1 MAEQIGANFDPDTL
15 ALLKRV
21 LVEAEQSIP
30 IEART
35 SAVKVQIAFHILK
48 AARGVSETPYDCD
61 RPACAEWIHGLYSGR
76 STCGPHRREIFDIP
90 VRKADASGAAS
101 RKPHRAI

>member
-1 MAEQIGANFDPDTL
+1 MAEQIEANFDPDTL

-48 AARGVSETPYDCD
+48 AARGGERNPIRLRSAGLCGVD
-61 RPACAEWIHGLYSGR
+61 RRIVQR
-76 STCGPHRREIFDIP
+76 P
-90 VRKADASGAAS
+90 VDMQAAPS
-101 RKPHRAI
+101 RNI

>member
-21 LVEAEQSIP
+21 LVDAEQSIP

-35 SAVKVQIAFHILK
+35 SAMKVQIAFRILK
-48 AARGVSETPYDCD
+48 AARGGERNPMRLRSAGLCGVDPRIIRSPIDSEAMPT
-61 RPACAEWIHGLYSGR
+61 RNI
-76 STCGPHRREIFDIP
+76 
-90 VRKADASGAAS
+90 
-101 RKPHRAI
+101 

>member
-21 LVEAEQSIP
+21 LIEAEQSIP

-35 SAVKVQIAFHILK
+35 SAIRVQIAFRILK
-48 AARGVSETPYDCD
+48 AAREGERNPIRLRS
-61 RPACAEWIHGLYSGR
+61 AGLCGIDPRIVR
-76 STCGPHRREIFDIP
+76 SP
-90 VRKADASGAAS
+90 VDGATMPT
-101 RKPHRAI
+101 RNI

>member
-30 IEART
+30 VEART
-35 SAVKVQIAFHILK
+35 SALKVQIAFRILK
-48 AARGVSETPYDCD
+48 AARAGERNPIRLRSAGLCGIDPRIIRSPLEIAPTPT
-61 RPACAEWIHGLYSGR
+61 RNI
-76 STCGPHRREIFDIP
+76 
-90 VRKADASGAAS
+90 
-101 RKPHRAI
+101 

>member
-30 IEART
+30 IKART
-35 SAVKVQIAFHILK
+35 SAMKVQIAFRILK
-48 AARGVSETPYDCD
+48 AARGGERNPMRLRSAGLCGVDPRIIRSPIDSEAMPT
-61 RPACAEWIHGLYSGR
+61 RNI
-76 STCGPHRREIFDIP
+76 
-90 VRKADASGAAS
+90 
-101 RKPHRAI
+101 

>member
-21 LVEAEQSIP
+21 LIEAEQSIP

-35 SAVKVQIAFHILK
+35 STIKVQLAFHILT
-48 AARGVSETPYDCD
+48 AARAGERNPGRLRS
-61 RPACAEWIHGLYSGR
+61 AGLRALDPRIALS
-76 STCGPHRREIFDIP
+76 SFD
-90 VRKADASGAAS
+90 
-101 RKPHRAI
+101 

>member
-35 SAVKVQIAFHILK
+35 SAIKVQIAFPILK
-48 AARGVSETPYDCD
+48 AAREGERNPIRLRSAGLCGVNRMPM
-61 RPACAEWIHGLYSGR
+61 RNI
-76 STCGPHRREIFDIP
+76 
-90 VRKADASGAAS
+90 
-101 RKPHRAI
+101 

>member
-35 SAVKVQIAFHILK
+35 SAMKVQIAFRILK
-48 AARGVSETPYDCD
+48 AARGGERNPTRLRSAGLCGVDPRII
-61 RPACAEWIHGLYSGR
+61 RP
-76 STCGPHRREIFDIP
+76 P
-90 VRKADASGAAS
+90 VDLGAMPT
-101 RKPHRAI
+101 RNI

>member
-21 LVEAEQSIP
+21 LIEAEQSIP

-35 SAVKVQIAFHILK
+35 SAMRVQIAFRILK
-48 AARGVSETPYDCD
+48 AARGGERDPIRLRSAGLCGIDPRIVRSPAD
-61 RPACAEWIHGLYSGR
+61 RAPMPTRNI
-76 STCGPHRREIFDIP
+76 
-90 VRKADASGAAS
+90 
-101 RKPHRAI
+101 

>member
-30 IEART
+30 VEART
-35 SAVKVQIAFHILK
+35 SALKVQIAFQILK
-48 AARGVSETPYDCD
+48 AARGGERNPIRLRSAGLRGAGQRIARLPSEIEP
-61 RPACAEWIHGLYSGR
+61 S
-76 STCGPHRREIFDIP
+76 P
-90 VRKADASGAAS
+90 VGN
-101 RKPHRAI
+101 I

>member
-30 IEART
+30 MEART

-48 AARGVSETPYDCD
+48 AARGGERNPIRLRS
-61 RPACAEWIHGLYSGR
+61 AGLCGVDPRIVR
-76 STCGPHRREIFDIP
+76 SPGD
-90 VRKADASGAAS
+90 VAAMPT
-101 RKPHRAI
+101 RNI

>member
-1 MAEQIGANFDPDTL
+1 MAGQIGANFDPDTL

-35 SAVKVQIAFHILK
+35 SSIKVQIAFRILK
-48 AARGVSETPYDCD
+48 AAREGERNPIRLRSAGLCGVNRMPM
-61 RPACAEWIHGLYSGR
+61 RNI
-76 STCGPHRREIFDIP
+76 
-90 VRKADASGAAS
+90 
-101 RKPHRAI
+101 

>member
-1 MAEQIGANFDPDTL
+1 MAEQLGANFDPDTL

-35 SAVKVQIAFHILK
+35 SAMKVQIAFRILK
-48 AARGVSETPYDCD
+48 AARGGERNPMRLRSAGLCGVDPRIIRSPVD
-61 RPACAEWIHGLYSGR
+61 REAMPTRTI
-76 STCGPHRREIFDIP
+76 
-90 VRKADASGAAS
+90 
-101 RKPHRAI
+101 

>member
-1 MAEQIGANFDPDTL
+1 MAEQIEANFDPDTL

-35 SAVKVQIAFHILK
+35 SALKVQIAFRILK
-48 AARGVSETPYDCD
+48 AARAGERNPIRLRSAGLCGIDPGIVRSPVEIAPTPT
-61 RPACAEWIHGLYSGR
+61 RNI
-76 STCGPHRREIFDIP
+76 
-90 VRKADASGAAS
+90 
-101 RKPHRAI
+101 

>member
-48 AARGVSETPYDCD
+48 AARGGERNPIRLRS
-61 RPACAEWIHGLYSGR
+61 AGL
-76 STCGPHRREIFDIP
+76 CGVDQRISLLPDEMDPRTTRNI
-90 VRKADASGAAS
+90 
-101 RKPHRAI
+101 

>member
-21 LVEAEQSIP
+21 LIEAEQSIP

-35 SAVKVQIAFHILK
+35 SAIRVQIAFRILK
-48 AARGVSETPYDCD
+48 AARRGERDPIRLRS
-61 RPACAEWIHGLYSGR
+61 AGLCGIDPRIVR
-76 STCGPHRREIFDIP
+76 SP
-90 VRKADASGAAS
+90 VNMAPMPTRN
-101 RKPHRAI
+101 I

>member
-1 MAEQIGANFDPDTL
+1 MAEQIEANFDPDTL

-35 SAVKVQIAFHILK
+35 SALKVQIAFRILK
-48 AARGVSETPYDCD
+48 AARAGERNPIRLRSAGLCGIDPRIVRSPVEIAPTPT
-61 RPACAEWIHGLYSGR
+61 RNI
-76 STCGPHRREIFDIP
+76 
-90 VRKADASGAAS
+90 
-101 RKPHRAI
+101 

>member
-35 SAVKVQIAFHILK
+35 SAIKVQIAFRILK
-48 AARGVSETPYDCD
+48 AAREGERNPIRLRSAGLCGVNRMPM
-61 RPACAEWIHGLYSGR
+61 RNI
-76 STCGPHRREIFDIP
+76 
-90 VRKADASGAAS
+90 
-101 RKPHRAI
+101 